1 MMMNTST
8 DQRRKYLRESVLSA
22 TPARLLTMLY
32 DRLLLDL
39 ARAEQAQAAENWQ
52 AASAQLLHAQEII
65 AELSS
70 SLKKDAWDGAE
81 NLFGLYTYVSNALMA
96 ANMHRDIKATREC
109 IALLEPLREAWH
121 EASASL
127 PAQNSWDPA
136 RSAGSLGV
144 A

>member
-1 MMMNTST
+1 MNAFS
-8 DQRRKYLRESVLSA
+8 DQRRQYLRDSVLSA

-70 SLKKDAWDGAE
+70 SLKKDIWDGAE

-136 RSAGSLGV
+136 QAAGSLGV

>member
-1 MMMNTST
+1 MNTST

-39 ARAEQAQAAENWQ
+39 ARAEQAQAAEDWQ
-52 AASAQLLHAQEII
+52 GASVQLIHAQEII
-65 AELSS
+65 TELSS
-70 SLKKDAWDGAE
+70 SLRRDAWDGAE

-96 ANMHRDIKATREC
+96 ANMHRDIRATREC
-109 IALLEPLREAWH
+109 ITLLEPLRQAWH

-127 PAQNSWDPA
+127 PAQGSWDSA
-136 RSAGSLGV
+136 RAAGSLGV

>member
-1 MMMNTST
+1 VNAFS
-8 DQRRKYLRESVLSA
+8 DQRRQYLRDSVLSA

-70 SLKKDAWDGAE
+70 SLKKDEWDGAE

-136 RSAGSLGV
+136 RAAGSLGV

>member
-1 MMMNTST
+1 MNAFS
-8 DQRRKYLRESVLSA
+8 DQRRQYLRDSVLSA

-39 ARAEQAQAAENWQ
+39 ARAEQAQAAGNWQ

-109 IALLEPLREAWH
+109 SALLEPLREAWH

-136 RSAGSLGV
+136 RAAGSLGV